1 MSDDNKNYVNGVVWK
16 DYTAGDSVE
25 GILVDILENMG
36 KFGNRLYKIRTDD
49 AFVAVWGSNDL
60 DKKMAFIYEKDAG
73 DFIAYL
79 ADHFVQGAISGC
91 SKEAVKISD
100 IVEYIEKGL
109 GKKAVI
115 SQQGD
120 DAPYNGIEDTLS
132 FSTEKAE
139 STGYRFRELNEW
151 LYPLIDA
158 RIKDI

>member
-1 MSDDNKNYVNGVVWK
+1 M
-16 DYTAGDSVE
+16 
-25 GILVDILENMG
+25 
-36 KFGNRLYKIRTDD
+36 
-49 AFVAVWGSNDL
+49 
-60 DKKMAFIYEKDAG
+60 
-73 DFIAYL
+73 
-79 ADHFVQGAISGC
+79 QGAINGC
-91 SKEAVKISD
+91 SKDAVKISD
-100 IVEYIEKGL
+100 IVGYIEKGL